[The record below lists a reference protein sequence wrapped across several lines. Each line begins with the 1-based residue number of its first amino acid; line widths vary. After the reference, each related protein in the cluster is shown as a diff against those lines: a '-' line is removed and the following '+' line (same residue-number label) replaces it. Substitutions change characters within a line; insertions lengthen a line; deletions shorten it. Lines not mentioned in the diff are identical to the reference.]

1 MFEAACRAGLAVF
14 GFTEHSPRPPE
25 FLYPKDYQET
35 LSRRLPDYVAE
46 VLALKELGRER
57 GITILLGLELDYFPG
72 RESFAAEV
80 ARAYPFDY
88 IIGGLHFQGTW
99 GFDFTP
105 DDWKDL
111 GRKERFAIYARYY
124 QDLASMCRSG
134 LFTIAAHPDI
144 IKIFSPDSF
153 RDWLETESALS
164 LIREALTA
172 LREAGMLMEVSSA
185 GLRRACNEIHPAP
198 AVMRLAR
205 ELGVSISFGSDAHCA
220 NTPAF
225 AFDAL
230 ARYARDFG
238 YEESVVIAQGRRTR
252 FPIQAVL

>member
-1 MFEAACRAGLAVF
+1 MFEAACRAGLSIF

-25 FLYPKDYQET
+25 FRYPRDYQEALT
-35 LSRRLPDYVAE
+35 RHLPDYAAE
-46 VLALKELGRER
+46 VLALKALGRQR

-72 RESFAAEV
+72 REGFAEEV
-80 ARAYPFDY
+80 IRAYPFDY

-105 DDWKDL
+105 EDWTDL
-111 GRKERFAIYARYY
+111 GRQERFAIYERYY
-124 QDLASMCRSG
+124 RDLASMCRSG
-134 LFTIAAHPDI
+134 LFCIAAHPDI
-144 IKIFSPDSF
+144 VKIFSPDTF
-153 RDWLETESALS
+153 RDWLGTQSALD
-164 LIREALTA
+164 LVREALTA

-185 GLRRACNEIHPAP
+185 GLRRTCNEIHPGP
-198 AVMRLAR
+198 VIMGLAR
-205 ELGVSISFGSDAHCA
+205 ELGVAISFASDAHCA

-238 YEESVVIAQGRRTR
+238 YEESFVPAQGRLTPL
-252 FPIQAVL
+252 PIRVPL